1 MAKLNKVLVMAIALP
16 MVVGSASA
24 MAFGGKHHGDH
35 GSDKC
40 GMHGGKK
47 IFSQLNLTDAQQEKM
62 KELRQENRAEM
73 KSHRGEH
80 RQEMKAYHDQMQ
92 DLVLSSSFDEGQA
105 RALAEKM
112 SQQQVER
119 RVQMLENRQKML
131 NILTP
136 EQKEKY
142 KELRQQNLKQCAE
155 RWNKDAK

>member
-1 MAKLNKVLVMAIALP
+1 
-16 MVVGSASA
+16 
-24 MAFGGKHHGDH
+24 
-35 GSDKC
+35 
-40 GMHGGKK
+40 
-47 IFSQLNLTDAQQEKM
+47 
-62 KELRQENRAEM
+62 
-73 KSHRGEH
+73 
-80 RQEMKAYHDQMQ
+80 MQ

-142 KELRQQNLKQCAE
+142 KELRQQNLEQCAE
-155 RWNKDAK
+155 RWSKDAE

>member
-1 MAKLNKVLVMAIALP
+1 
-16 MVVGSASA
+16 
-24 MAFGGKHHGDH
+24 
-35 GSDKC
+35 
-40 GMHGGKK
+40 
-47 IFSQLNLTDAQQEKM
+47 M

-155 RWNKDAK
+155 HWNKDAK